1 VIFVSSYPE
10 RNFGGNQLLDSSM
23 SLSPL
28 YPDLTSDLHV
38 STAFERPPRFPLAS
52 FGPGKAR
59 YLSGPS
65 ECALLQIPFTYDQ
78 DRALLHGDARL
89 LPPRHRQSHF
99 HYALI
104 GFCHH
109 NTRTFGR
116 LLGPCFKTVG
126 KRPCLWM
133 SLHTSAKSPRSAP
146 PAREPL
152 RKVRTRPPPVGND
165 ASSSSACPRAE

>member
-1 VIFVSSYPE
+1 MLYLTQLVIVVPSYPE

-65 ECALLQIPFTYDQ
+65 GCALLQIPFLNDQ
-78 DRALLHGDARL
+78 DRALLRESALWPQSSQVKSLSLRGAWFRTTTLAHPVDSLVRVS
-89 LPPRHRQSHF
+89 RRVVKDRQS
-99 HYALI
+99 ALY
-104 GFCHH
+104 H
-109 NTRTFGR
+109 
-116 LLGPCFKTVG
+116 
-126 KRPCLWM
+126 
-133 SLHTSAKSPRSAP
+133 
-146 PAREPL
+146 
-152 RKVRTRPPPVGND
+152 
-165 ASSSSACPRAE
+165 RAT